1 MSGLVQASRAELTK
15 VTTGRALIG
24 SLAGGALW
32 CALTGYGYYTQ
43 GRDNAA
49 AMASGAV
56 TGDIIRGWMML
67 LLFSAISCALIVTR
81 EVSGQT
87 LARTVLS
94 YGGRGQVFLTKL
106 VAAVCTSAL
115 FAVVAAGGALANYAL
130 AARSSEQDLVW
141 NGECTKT
148 LLGTVVCVMLSGM
161 FGLMVGWL
169 VRNQTLAVITV
180 LVLMLGIEPA
190 VQRLVPEVAQFLFT
204 IALSSLYRDPK
215 PDLLPIWAA
224 FAVSLLWIVLLAVA
238 ARTNLRRRDI
248 G

>member
-1 MSGLVQASRAELTK
+1 MSRLALLSRAELTK

-24 SLAGGALW
+24 SLAGGASW

-67 LLFSAISCALIVTR
+67 MLFSAITCALIVTR
-81 EVSGQT
+81 EVSGRT

-94 YGGRGQVFLTKL
+94 YGGRGQVFLAKL

-115 FAVVAAGGALANYAL
+115 FAVVAAGGALANHAL
-130 AARSSEQDLVW
+130 AARSGEQDLVW

-148 LLGTVVCVMLSGM
+148 LLGVVVCVLLSGV
-161 FGLMVGWL
+161 FGLTVGWL
-169 VRNQTLAVITV
+169 VRHQTLAVLAV

-190 VQRLVPEVAQFLFT
+190 VQRLVPEVAQYLFT

-224 FAVSLLWIVLLAVA
+224 FAVSVLWVVVLAVA
-238 ARTNLRRRDI
+238 ARTDLRRRDI